1 MRVESWWT
9 YEVSIVVLDFC
20 IRHQFVIHAFFM
32 QFSQI
37 FHSLSVPVWI
47 MSLGKFER
55 TTVERMCEPCIAKIL
70 TQIPKMK
77 KNTKNR
83 KGKKSNKLSHTH
95 AHTQITASS
104 EWPLFL
110 LHSEF
115 RWNVYI
121 SMESKQKLTANFDHW
136 INQYPRR
143 YSLGMHTPTVW
154 FSAYAYFVCVKFQAS
169 PSHYA
174 ASIQWMCSINL
185 YEKPPRF

>member
-1 MRVESWWT
+1 MEERVGWKRLRVESWWT
-9 YEVSIVVLDFC
+9 YKVSIVVLDFC

-37 FHSLSVPVWI
+37 FNSLSVPVRI

-95 AHTQITASS
+95 TRTHTQITASS

-110 LHSEF
+110 LH
-115 RWNVYI
+115 WN
-121 SMESKQKLTANFDHW
+121 SGEMCTFQWNP
-136 INQYPRR
+136 NQ
-143 YSLGMHTPTVW
+143 
-154 FSAYAYFVCVKFQAS
+154 
-169 PSHYA
+169 
-174 ASIQWMCSINL
+174 N
-185 YEKPPRF
+185 